1 MEITRKQFL
10 ETALTALGAMVALGA
25 AGCGS
30 SSNNSNSSSGGGDC
44 STSDA
49 AVTIE
54 NNHGHVLKVTA
65 ADVKAAVGKTYHIK
79 GSANHDHTVQLGS
92 PDFQQLAQGQTVYK
106 TSSLTNN
113 HQHPITIVCA

>member
-10 ETALTALGAMVALGA
+10 ETVLTALGAMVAVGA
-25 AGCGS
+25 AGCGGGSS
-30 SSNNSNSSSGGGDC
+30 SSNSSGGGNC
-44 STSDA
+44 STNNA

-54 NNHGHVLKVTA
+54 NNHGHVLTVTP
-65 ADVKAAVGKTYHIK
+65 ADVKAAVGKTYHIQ
-79 GSANHDHTVQLGS
+79 GSASHDHTVQVGT

-113 HQHPITIVCA
+113 HQHPITIVCG

>member
-1 MEITRKQFL
+1 MNITRKQFL

-25 AGCGS
+25 AGCS
-30 SSNNSNSSSGGGDC
+30 SSDNSSSSGGGDC
-44 STSDA
+44 SKSNA

-54 NNHGHVLKVTA
+54 ANHGHVLKVTP

-79 GSANHDHTVQLGS
+79 GSANHDHTVTLGA

-106 TSSLTNN
+106 TSTLTNN
-113 HQHPITIVCA
+113 HQHPITIVCG